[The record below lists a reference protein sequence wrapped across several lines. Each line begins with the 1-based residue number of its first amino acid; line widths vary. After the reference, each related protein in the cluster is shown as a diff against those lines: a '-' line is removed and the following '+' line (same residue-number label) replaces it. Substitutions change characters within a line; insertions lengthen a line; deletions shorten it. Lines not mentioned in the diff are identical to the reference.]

1 MSPSPILTS
10 YRPSPLFFAKTVDSV
25 NLLISLRADLKTQ
38 SRAGHTP
45 LLHHCQEGNTDSAI
59 AILEH
64 CIADGID
71 VDESDVR
78 GRTFAHMKIT
88 SMS

>member
-1 MSPSPILTS
+1 MSPSPILTR
-10 YRPSPLFFAKTVDSV
+10 YRPSPIFFAKTAEAV
-25 NLLISLRADLKTQ
+25 NLLISLRADLKTK
-38 SRAGHTP
+38 SRAGQTP
-45 LLHHCQEGNTDSAI
+45 LLHHFQERNTDSAI